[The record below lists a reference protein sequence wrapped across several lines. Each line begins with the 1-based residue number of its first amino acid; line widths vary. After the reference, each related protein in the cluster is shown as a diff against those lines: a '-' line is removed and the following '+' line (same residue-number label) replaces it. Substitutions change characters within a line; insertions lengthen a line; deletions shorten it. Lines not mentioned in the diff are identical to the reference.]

1 MSQRSVC
8 FCFLFVKGTDSYL
21 EHPMQQVFQPSLS
34 FFPWFIGLLNIIL
47 VCSFHSNCGKVAL
60 LHFFSLSTFIFLE
73 PTRMVLGGLSKCQS
87 VYCTK
92 KNEKK
97 KKKQQHKQSWVLSR
111 CYLQGSIDLGA
122 GQIYSSSTFA
132 IGVSWQGMVIIL
144 F

>member
-92 KNEKK
+92 KMKRKRKSNNINSLGYF
-97 KKKQQHKQSWVLSR
+97 QGVTYRVQLTQVQDRFIHLLLL
-111 CYLQGSIDLGA
+111 LQ
-122 GQIYSSSTFA
+122 
-132 IGVSWQGMVIIL
+132 VSVGKAW
-144 F
+144 

>member
-92 KNEKK
+92 KMKRKRKSNNINSLGYF
-97 KKKQQHKQSWVLSR
+97 QGVTYRVQLTQVQDRFIHLLLL
-111 CYLQGSIDLGA
+111 LQ
-122 GQIYSSSTFA
+122 
-132 IGVSWQGMVIIL
+132 VSVGKPW
-144 F
+144 